1 MINNKILV
9 LGTNGMAGHLI
20 YNYLKRELENFD
32 IISIARK
39 HIRYDADY
47 ELDIK
52 NLKNI
57 ETLILENN
65 PHTIINCI
73 GILNKNAED
82 NPADSILINSY
93 FPHFLEKVTSK
104 LQTKI
109 IHLSTDCVFSGSK
122 GNYKENDIKD
132 ATGFY
137 ALTKS
142 LGEINN
148 NKDLTIRTWI
158 IGPDLNPNGIGLFNW
173 YTKQTGIV
181 KGYKNAIWTGVT
193 TLELAK
199 FIQIKIDSGLTGI
212 IHLVNNTSISK
223 HDLICLFNDVFSCK
237 LTVEPF
243 EDYNINKSLVNTRL
257 DLDYDF
263 KFYLEMV
270 KDMKDW
276 IYSNPN
282 LYKHYS
288 NIVAY

>member
-1 MINNKILV
+1 MINNKIFV
-9 LGTNGMAGHLI
+9 LGTNGMAGHI
-20 YNYLKRELENFD
+20 IFNYLKIKLNNFEL
-32 IISIARK
+32 ISIARK
-39 HIRYDADY
+39 HNFYLSDY
-47 ELDIK
+47 ELDIQDLD
-52 NLKNI
+52 NL
-57 ETLILENN
+57 ETLILENK

-93 FPHFLEKVTSK
+93 FPHFLEKVTSL

-109 IHLSTDCVFSGSK
+109 IHLSTDCVFSGLK
-122 GNYKENDIKD
+122 GKYIENDFKD

-148 NKDLTIRTWI
+148 NKDLTIRTSI
-158 IGPDLNPNGIGLFNW
+158 IGPDLNPDGIGLFNW

-199 FIQIKIDSGLTGI
+199 FIQKKIDSNLTGT

-223 HDLICLFNDVFSCK
+223 YDLICLFNEVFSIK
-237 LTVEPF
+237 LQVEPY
-243 EDYNINKSLVNTRL
+243 EDYKVDKSLINTRL
-257 DLDYDF
+257 DLEYDF
-263 KFYLEMV
+263 KSYLDMLKE
-270 KDMKDW
+270 MKDW
-276 IYSNPN
+276 IYSNKN
-282 LYKHYS
+282 LYNHYNKFVS
-288 NIVAY
+288 